1 MRIVPFSCVD
11 QYSPD
16 EMALRQL
23 EHLVVFTAVATSS
36 QEEGEENLIVQLAW
50 EIVSISKNQ
59 VGFK

>member
-1 MRIVPFSCVD
+1 
-11 QYSPD
+11 
-16 EMALRQL
+16 MALRPLPAL
-23 EHLVVFTAVATSS
+23 EHLVLFTAVATSS